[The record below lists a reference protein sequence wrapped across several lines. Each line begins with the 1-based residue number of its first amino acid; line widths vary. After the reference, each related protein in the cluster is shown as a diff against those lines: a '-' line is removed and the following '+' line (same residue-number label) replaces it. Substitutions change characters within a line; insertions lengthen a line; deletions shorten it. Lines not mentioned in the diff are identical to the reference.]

1 MTHPRCGFAAPPQ
14 GGRVPRLQADPRR
27 LGRDE
32 EWPHLA
38 ATRPA
43 GPASGPAKPDPRWSL
58 GWATWFTPRRLQD
71 ARRVGLAVATLLA
84 GCASGP
90 PPPDWQGNAKAALDR
105 AVQAALVGDGRV
117 EAQEFERARGELAR
131 TGRPDWMAR
140 AELMRCAA
148 HVASLAFEPCAG
160 FERWRRDAAPAELAY
175 AQHLAGQRLP
185 REDIARLPPAQQA
198 AAAAIASGAAA
209 ATAVRGIDDPQSRLI
224 AAALLFR
231 AGNASPETIELATE
245 TASAQGWRRPLL
257 AWLQVQALRAE
268 RAGAADDAQ
277 RLRRRIELV
286 QGGP

>member
-14 GGRVPRLQADPRR
+14 EGRVPRLQADPRR
-27 LGRDE
+27 
-32 EWPHLA
+32 
-38 ATRPA
+38 
-43 GPASGPAKPDPRWSL
+43 SL
-58 GWATWFTPRRLQD
+58 GWATWFRRRGLQE

-90 PPPDWQGNAKAALDR
+90 PPPDWQSSAKAALDR

-117 EAQEFERARGELAR
+117 EAQEFERARSELAR
-131 TGRPDWMAR
+131 TGRPELLAR

-148 HVASLAFEPCAG
+148 HVASLAFEPCAD
-160 FERWRRDAAPAELAY
+160 FERLRRDAAPAELAY
-175 AQHLAGQRLP
+175 AQHLAGQRLS
-185 REDIARLPPAQQA
+185 REDIARLPPPQQG
-198 AAAAIASGAAA
+198 AAAAIASGTA
-209 ATAVRGIDDPQSRLI
+209 ATTNVRAIDDPQSRLI

-268 RAGAADDAQ
+268 RAGATDEAQ
-277 RLRRRIELV
+277 RVRRRIELV
-286 QGGP
+286 QGGK